1 MVKGLQDIGLEVDR
15 PKATFYLWIQV
26 PKGYTSAQFTTL
38 LIEKGG
44 IVATPGNGFGEEGE
58 GYIRMALTVNEKRLK
73 EAIKR
78 LKKIK
83 F

>member
-1 MVKGLQDIGLEVDR
+1 
-15 PKATFYLWIQV
+15 
-26 PKGYTSAQFTTL
+26 

-44 IVATPGNGFGEEGE
+44 IVTTPGNGFGEEGE